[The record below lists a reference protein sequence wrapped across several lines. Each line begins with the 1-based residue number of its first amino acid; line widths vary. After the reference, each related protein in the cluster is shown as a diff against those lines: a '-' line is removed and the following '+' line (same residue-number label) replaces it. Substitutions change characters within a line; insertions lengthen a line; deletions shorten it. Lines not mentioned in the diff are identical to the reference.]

1 MVESETAEVRWG
13 GGDTTILTE
22 DLLGIVETLVVR
34 TRHDVSC
41 PRQGLTMNQIED
53 YLGIK
58 YARKNKI

>member
-1 MVESETAEVRWG
+1 M
-13 GGDTTILTE
+13 DTIILTE
-22 DLLGIVETLVVR
+22 DLLGIVEALVVR

-58 YARKNKI
+58 IYKKK